1 MVLGNGAGDGLGG
14 ETVRRSGEGRARRAM
29 STVGF
34 GRCGRRGQTV
44 QRECRRVTGVEPWH

>member
-1 MVLGNGAGDGLGG
+1 MILGNGAGDGLGG